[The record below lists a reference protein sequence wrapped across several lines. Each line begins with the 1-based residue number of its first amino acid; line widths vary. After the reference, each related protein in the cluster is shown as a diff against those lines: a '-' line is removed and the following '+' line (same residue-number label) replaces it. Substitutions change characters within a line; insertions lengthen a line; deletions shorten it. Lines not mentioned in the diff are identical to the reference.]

1 MKEQSLVELLA
12 VAGRTNRT
20 TFRDQVLRPLLDAG
34 LVEMTL
40 PEKPT
45 SGKQRYRATA
55 RGVHGW
61 MRGRDRLPDG
71 VVMATGNAQ
80 EPVRDGAG

>member
-1 MKEQSLVELLA
+1 MDLDQKSAEVVRACMTEQSMVELLA

-61 MRGRDRLPDG
+61 MRGRGGENLR
-71 VVMATGNAQ
+71 
-80 EPVRDGAG
+80 